1 MRTRDR
7 KPILWAFSLSRLDGL
22 LERVMPQF
30 AEAANIRVFHKV
42 FKEALDAAQALIQQG
57 EEVDVLISAGASA
70 AYLRKY
76 ATVPVVTIQPTG
88 FDMLQALAKARRLSR
103 RVGIVSFGEVTPELE
118 QFKELYGL
126 EIEQRAYETIE
137 EAESRVRELA
147 AKGVEVVVGP
157 SFVTDVSERIGLR
170 GVFLYSEN
178 AVREAIGRAI
188 EIARVA
194 RAEEAKRERIDAILR
209 HLEEGVVAVD
219 REERIQSVNPAMERM
234 LKLPADALL
243 GQPLPRVAPGLGLA
257 RVLETGDAELEVI
270 QRLGNRD
277 LVTNCI
283 PIREQ
288 GVQTGAVLTCQEAS
302 AIERVDRRLR
312 QQRPAHLVARH
323 RLADAIGASPALR
336 RARTL
341 AERYG
346 RTEATVLLTGESG
359 TGKEIFAQG
368 IHAASTR
375 RERPFVAVNCA
386 ALPETLLES
395 ELFGYEEGAFT
406 GARRGGKLGL
416 FEIAHTGT
424 IFLDEIGDMP
434 LALQTRLLRV
444 LQQREVLRLGARD
457 ATPVDV
463 RVIAATNRDLPA
475 RIAQGAFRE
484 DLYYRLNILNLHLPP
499 LRERPADVPIVAAHL
514 LDAALARHGA
524 PEGPA
529 TRERREQVLAAIE
542 PRLLAYP
549 WPGNVRELE
558 NVMERVAVLLAE
570 PPGGDEEPGSGAGAA
585 GEPVERE
592 LAAVVPE
599 LFEQAV
605 RGDGDSL
612 RTARRGSEREHVLRV
627 LAECGGNHSQAARKL
642 RIGRTTLWRKL
653 RTE

>member
-1 MRTRDR
+1 MRSRDR
-7 KPILWAFSLSRLDGL
+7 KPILWVFSLSRLDDL
-22 LERVMPQF
+22 LASVIPQYV
-30 AEAANIRVFHKV
+30 AAADIRVFHKL
-42 FKEALDAAQALIQQG
+42 FQDALDAAEGLIQKG
-57 EEVDVLISAGASA
+57 EEVDVFISAGASA
-70 AYLRKY
+70 AYLRKH
-76 ATVPVVTIQPTG
+76 ATMPVVTIQPTG
-88 FDMLQALAKARRLSR
+88 YDLLQALAKARRLSR
-103 RVGIVSFGEVTPELE
+103 RVGIVSFGEVIHELE
-118 QFKELYGL
+118 AFKELYGL
-126 EIEQRAYETIE
+126 EIEQRAYESIE
-137 EAESRVRELA
+137 DAEACVRELA
-147 AKGVEVVVGP
+147 TKGVEVVVGP
-157 SFVTDVSERIGLR
+157 SFVNDVSERIGLR
-170 GVFLYSEN
+170 GVFIYSQD
-178 AVREAIGRAI
+178 AVRGAIERAI

-194 RAEEAKRERIDAILR
+194 RAEEAKRDRIDSILR

-219 REERIQSVNPAMERM
+219 QEERIQSVNPAMER
-234 LKLPADALL
+234 LLRLPAEELV
-243 GQPLPRVAPGLGLA
+243 GRPLSRVAPGLVLS
-257 RVLETGDAELEVI
+257 RVLETGDTELECI
-270 QRLGNRD
+270 QRLGNRV

-288 GVQTGAVLTCQEAS
+288 GMQTGAVLTCQDAS

-312 QQRPAHLVARH
+312 TQQRPAHLVARH
-323 RLADAIGASPALR
+323 RLPDAIGASQVLR
-336 RARTL
+336 RAREL
-341 AERYG
+341 AERFG
-346 RTEATVLLTGESG
+346 RTEATVLVTGESG

-368 IHAASTR
+368 IHASSAR
-375 RERPFVAVNCA
+375 RDRPFVAVNCA

-406 GARRGGKLGL
+406 GARRGGKPGL

-463 RVIAATNRDLPA
+463 RVISATNRDLRA

-484 DLYYRLNILNLHLPP
+484 DLYYRLNILKLHLPP
-499 LRERPADVPIVAAHL
+499 LRDRPEDVPLVAARL

-529 TRERREQVLAAIE
+529 TRELRERVLAAIQ
-542 PRLLAYP
+542 PRLLAYD

-570 PPGGDEEPGSGAGAA
+570 PPSGGRAAVGGADPADED
-585 GEPVERE
+585 E

-599 LFEQAV
+599 LFEK
-605 RGDGDSL
+605 RL
-612 RTARRGSEREHVLRV
+612 RTESDTLRVARRGSERDHVLRV
-627 LAECGGNHSQAARKL
+627 LAECKGNQSQAARKL
-642 RIGRTTLWRKL
+642 GIGRTTLWRKL

>member
-1 MRTRDR
+1 MRRRDR
-7 KPILWAFSLSRLDGL
+7 KPILWAFSLWGLDAL
-22 LERVMPQF
+22 LESVIPEF
-30 AEAANIRVFHKV
+30 VEAATIRVFHMV
-42 FKEALDAAQALIQQG
+42 FQEALDAAQALIQRG

-70 AYLRKY
+70 AYLRKH
-76 ATVPVVTIQPTG
+76 AALPVVSIQPTG

-103 RVGIVSFGEVTPELE
+103 RVGIVSFGSVTPELE

-137 EAESRVRELA
+137 EAEARVRELA
-147 AKGVEVVVGP
+147 AAGVEVVVGP
-157 SFVTDVSERIGLR
+157 SYVTDLSERIGIR
-170 GVFLYSEN
+170 GVFLYSAN

-188 EIARVA
+188 ELARVA
-194 RAEEAKRERIDAILR
+194 RAEEAKRDRIDAILR
-209 HLEEGVVAVD
+209 HLEEAVVQVD
-219 REERIQSVNPAMERM
+219 LEERIQSVNPAMERL

-243 GQPLPRVAPGLGLA
+243 GQPLSRVAPGLGLA
-257 RVLETGDAELEVI
+257 RVLDTGDTELEVI
-270 QRLGNRD
+270 QKLGSRV

-283 PIREQ
+283 PVREQ
-288 GVQTGAVLTCQEAS
+288 GVLTGAVLTAQDAT

-323 RLADAIGASPALR
+323 RLDDALGASPALR
-336 RARTL
+336 RARAL

-368 IHAASTR
+368 IHAASAR
-375 RERPFVAVNCA
+375 RDRPFVAVNCA

-463 RVIAATNRDLPA
+463 RVLAATNRDLPA

-484 DLYYRLNILNLHLPP
+484 DLYYRLNILKLHLPP
-499 LRERPADVPIVAAHL
+499 LRERPEDVPRIAAHL
-514 LDAALARHGA
+514 LDAALERHGA
-524 PEGPA
+524 ADGPA
-529 TRERREQVLAAIE
+529 LRERRERLLAAVQ

-558 NVMERVAVLLAE
+558 NVVERVAVLLAE
-570 PPGGDEEPGSGAGAA
+570 PAAAEEGPGAGPEA
-585 GEPVERE
+585 VERE

-599 LFEQAV
+599 LFGREPG
-605 RGDGDSL
+605 GDRDSL
-612 RTARRGSEREHVLRV
+612 RAARRGREREHVLRV
-627 LAECGGNHSQAARKL
+627 LAECGGNQSLAARKL